1 MRGIDTGVY
10 LPLPPP
16 TRLFLCD
23 LPSPTPISTLF
34 SRLPLPFFTSSPIPH
49 SYLYPFSRLPYDLS
63 LPCIWSSSWISL
75 SHLVKTKR
83 KLVGISCVK
92 DGKPMK
98 NMNNKK
104 VIKSNYTV
112 IVTRCV
118 FFKQLHFRVQPRSCL
133 AFFQNGLPLLQIYV

>member
-1 MRGIDTGVY
+1 MRSPVSHSYFYT
-10 LPLPPP
+10 
-16 TRLFLCD
+16 F
-23 LPSPTPISTLF
+23 LPSPTTIFYIVSHP
-34 SRLPLPFFTSSPIPH
+34 PL
-49 SYLYPFSRLPYDLS
+49 LS
-63 LPCIWSSSWISL
+63 LPFLPSPIWLVPVLWSSSWISL

-112 IVTRCV
+112 IVTR
-118 FFKQLHFRVQPRSCL
+118 FFYKQLHFRVQPRSCL
-133 AFFQNGLPLLQIYV
+133 AFFQNGFKTRVTPTTNTCLNDYSEWVLSFDAIIFW